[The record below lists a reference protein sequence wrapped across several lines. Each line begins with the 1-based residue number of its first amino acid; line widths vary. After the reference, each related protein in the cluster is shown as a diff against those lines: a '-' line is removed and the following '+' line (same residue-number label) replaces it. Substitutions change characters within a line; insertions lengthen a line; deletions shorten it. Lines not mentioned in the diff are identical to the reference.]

1 MKKRILSA
9 LLCAALLCT
18 GIPSAAMASTGAQE
32 AEASQELS
40 ESSTQEVSED
50 DILEQSESSENVSAD
65 SSVDTAE
72 QAQTGTAAQT
82 EGSFILA
89 ASTINENLIVPVR
102 VTYSAGDTILSA
114 LKKSSYKFEE
124 NSSNGF
130 INKIEGVEGNYC
142 IFCSDG
148 GYELNRSP
156 EEIEVVE
163 FTELTEKS
171 DSRTALLKRMVEYQ
185 EMTNNV
191 QNYGDAIEA
200 YKNAEKQYKSAD
212 EKTAA
217 SLLQKLNDAIAAYE
231 KFLQQGTYTVTVNA
245 TQDGK
250 TNQNL
255 SLEFTDMYGNVYKE
269 QGNTIQLKPGTYE
282 YWISDGGYNYSSNS
296 LSDSVEVS
304 SDTELNIEL
313 PSGEWFG
320 DIYLLQNRTDKDGK
334 KIPFQYQ
341 VDEKNHVV
349 ECYVDDRAGGKDSVY
364 LYVTPGK
371 DLPKDLKN
379 YDVRYYLEDEHS
391 LAVSNELVSWNSEK
405 NDYGKY
411 RVQTGMG
418 DSQYDVYT
426 RYLGDSSTR
435 QSILFQGYTVKVKK
449 VPTADIT
456 IQDQD
461 GNSLIDGFNPA
472 KTDYTVNT
480 IADQI
485 NITATPY
492 GTDGYSVSI
501 QNGSEVSEDGNI
513 TVKDGE
519 NPVTVTVSHTNG
531 NSRTYRFTVNKVKS
545 VETTLKASDG
555 VKVQVFNFNN
565 EEIKPVGGKYLLV
578 PDANYTYIASVDD
591 KYFAKES
598 FSVKADTEKAQ
609 VIQVADPEEKDAL
622 SEFAMYNGAS
632 AKNRLVYEAD
642 SEFKKD
648 THKYSYTISDAN
660 SSVYVQATPV
670 SGYKVKAEWTNQ
682 SDKKKAE
689 QTSIKEVSS
698 TQTSTLLSHVLESS
712 GYGNQVTIVTYK
724 EVKGVTYYQNYE
736 MNIRRSLHLKD
747 LSASTITGDAKF
759 VDDSG
764 SAKEF
769 DRDLKNYNL
778 VVVSNIDTLNLSGH
792 FMNEAS
798 ERECDGG
805 YYALINGEKYTDLSN
820 VSLPLD
826 ITKKEENIDIQI
838 CHASTDAV
846 SNTYRLTV
854 KKRDLA
860 NVTFKTDPEDATVF
874 VKNEVDNS
882 TVYPDSEG
890 IYKMMPEVAYTYT
903 VTKSGYKAVEKTGF
917 TVTKDTEVSVT
928 LNQVADN
935 PSIKDLPSEWPS
947 FRDENNNA
955 VLDEKTPVK
964 AEDSV
969 LYWANK
975 DAFDGYCGHPIL
987 VNGYLYTYDSK
998 NLLKL
1003 DTVTGELVQRG
1014 GALVRPSSFSIQPP
1028 TYGGGMIFVGLSQ
1041 GTIQAFNADT
1051 MESLWVYQDPLGG
1064 QPNCQITYKDGYIYT
1079 GFWNNETK
1087 EANYVCIST
1096 TDEDPL
1102 NSTEEKVAT
1111 WTHTQM
1117 GGYYWAGAYVDQ
1129 SGDFMLEGTDDG
1141 EAGYKTGYAHVLSMN
1156 PKTGEVIDDL
1166 TLPHTGDLRS
1176 NITHDTEGDNATG
1189 DYYFT
1194 TKGGY
1199 FYRISVGADG
1209 KFDRN
1214 SIRWIKLDN
1223 GRNNNTAMSTS
1234 TPTVYNGRAYVGVSG
1249 ESQFGQYTGHGI
1261 AVLDL
1266 TSMTMAYYVPT
1277 QGYPQTS
1284 GILTKG
1290 YENETG
1296 KVYIY
1301 FFDNFTPGK
1310 LRVISDQPGQT
1321 AMAEKTEEELYGNVF
1336 ETGYVLFTPS
1346 GAQSQYALCNPIVDE
1361 YGTLYFRNDSNYM
1374 MALGATITKLEVTK
1388 QPDKVDYKE
1397 GEKFNSD
1404 GMEVTATYS
1413 NGKTRDVTKYVTYS
1427 EEELTTYDTDFEIR
1441 FDHVMYQNKDGQA
1454 GVDYTAPT
1462 AHVSLNITADPN
1474 SGVAV
1479 SGTIKSWDEN
1489 ANTTVRLYD
1498 SNVSDDDIR
1507 NDMRKD
1513 IPELATSDLAVMGT
1527 VSAEEDGKHFDQ
1539 TYQFEKVKFGTY
1551 KLAIEK
1557 KGKYVVKVVPV
1568 TVGKEAVTVEAQQ
1581 LRLYGDVTG
1590 DGRVNI
1596 YDLTEIKRYTLDES
1610 SAMTKGTDDDQK
1622 EKYIAANITYFSS
1635 KDLKVNIFDLAEI
1648 KRYSMDYN
1656 SVFDLIP

>member
-1 MKKRILSA
+1 MKKRVLSA
-9 LLCAALLCT
+9 LLCAMLVCT
-18 GIPSAAMASTGAQE
+18 GIPSAAMASGEGTGNIQTA
-32 AEASQELS
+32 
-40 ESSTQEVSED
+40 
-50 DILEQSESSENVSAD
+50 I
-65 SSVDTAE
+65 SSVQEQCTTSDTTAGTAAAE
-72 QAQTGTAAQT
+72 NAGTGTDKKAAAASDVAQT

-142 IFCSDG
+142 IYCSDG

-156 EEIEVVE
+156 EGIDIVE

-171 DSRTALLKRMVEYQ
+171 DSRTALLKRMAEYQ

-191 QNYGDAIEA
+191 QNYDDAIEA

-231 KFLQQGTYTVTVNA
+231 KFLQQGTYTMTVNA
-245 TQDGK
+245 TQDGR
-250 TNQNL
+250 TNKNL
-255 SLEFTDMYGNVYKE
+255 SLEFTDTYGNVYKA

-282 YWISDGGYNYSSNS
+282 YWISDGKYNYSTNS
-296 LSDSVEVS
+296 LSKSVEVS
-304 SDTELNIEL
+304 GDTELNIEL

-320 DIYLLQNRTDKDGK
+320 DIYLLQSRTDKDGK

-411 RVQTGMG
+411 RVRTGME

-456 IQDQD
+456 MKDSD
-461 GNSLIDGFNPA
+461 GNSLIDGFDPA
-472 KTDYTVNT
+472 ETDYTVST
-480 IADQI
+480 SADHLNI
-485 NITATPY
+485 NAVPY

-501 QNGSEVSEDGNI
+501 KNGSEVSEDGN
-513 TVKDGE
+513 VALKDGE
-519 NPVTVTVSHTNG
+519 NSVTVTVSHTNG
-531 NSRTYRFTVNKVKS
+531 QARTYNFTVNKVKAA
-545 VETTLKASDG
+545 ETTLKASAG
-555 VKVQVFNFNN
+555 VKVKVYNFNN
-565 EEIKPVGGKYLLV
+565 EEIKPVNGKYMLV
-578 PDANYTYIASVDD
+578 PDAKYTYVASVDD
-591 KYFAKES
+591 TYFAKES
-598 FSVKADTEKAQ
+598 FSVKADTEKTQ

-622 SEFAMYNGAS
+622 TDFAMYNAS
-632 AKNRLVYEAD
+632 STKNRLQYEAEED
-642 SEFKKD
+642 FSLAA
-648 THKYSYTISDAN
+648 HQYHYTISDAN
-660 SSVYVQATPV
+660 TGVYVQATPAD
-670 SGYKVKAEWTNQ
+670 GYQVKAEWKNQ
-682 SDKKKAE
+682 SDGKDAE

-698 TQTSTLLSHVLESS
+698 TQTGTVLSHVLESS
-712 GYGNQVTIVTYK
+712 GYGNQVTMVTYK
-724 EVKGVTYYQNYE
+724 KEQGVTYYQNYV
-736 MNIRRSLHLKD
+736 MNIRRSLHLKS
-747 LSASTITGDAKF
+747 LSASTITGTVRF
-759 VDDSG
+759 IDDDG
-764 SAKEF
+764 SAKDF
-769 DRDLKNYNL
+769 DRDVSDYNL
-778 VVVSNIDTLNLSGH
+778 VVVSNIDILKLTGH

-798 ERECDGG
+798 EKDCDGG
-805 YYALINGEKYTDLSN
+805 YYAEINGQKYTDLSD
-820 VSLPLD
+820 VSIPLD
-826 ITKKEENIDIQI
+826 TTKKEENIKIKV
-838 CHASTDAV
+838 CNEKTDAV
-846 SNTYRLTV
+846 AGTYKLNV
-854 KKRDLA
+854 KKRELA
-860 NVTFKTDPEDATVF
+860 NVRFKTDPKDANVF
-874 VKNEVDNS
+874 VKNEVDNT
-882 TVYPDSEG
+882 TVYPDADG
-890 IYKMMPEVAYTYT
+890 IYKLMPDVAYTYT
-903 VTKSGYKAVEKTGF
+903 VTKNGYKAEEKTGF
-917 TVTKDTEVSVT
+917 KVTKDTEISVT
-928 LNQVADN
+928 LKKAAQNA
-935 PSIKDLPSEWPS
+935 SIKDLPSEWPS

-975 DAFDGYCGHPIL
+975 DVFDGYCGHPIL

-1003 DTVTGELVQRG
+1003 DTVTGELVKRG
-1014 GALVRPSSFSIQPP
+1014 GALVRASSFSIQPP

-1079 GFWNNETK
+1079 GFWNNETQ
-1087 EANYVCIST
+1087 EANYVCISA

-1102 NSTEEKVAT
+1102 NTSEEKKAT
-1111 WTHTQM
+1111 WTHTQK

-1129 SGDFMLEGTDDG
+1129 SGSFMLEGTDDG

-1176 NITHDTEGDNATG
+1176 NITHDTEGKNATG

-1199 FYRISVGADG
+1199 FYRISVGKDG

-1214 SIRWIKLDN
+1214 SLRWIKLDN
-1223 GRNNNTAMSTS
+1223 GRNNDTAMSTS

-1310 LRVISDQPGQT
+1310 LRVISDRPGQT
-1321 AMAEKTEEELYGNVF
+1321 SMAEKTEEDLYGNVF

-1346 GAQSQYALCNPIVDE
+1346 GAQAQYALCNPIVDE

-1374 MALGATITKLEVTK
+1374 MALGSTITKLEVTK

-1397 GEKFNSD
+1397 GQKFNPE

-1427 EEELTTYDTDFEIR
+1427 TEELSEDDTDFEIR
-1441 FDHVMYQNKDGQA
+1441 FEHVMYQNKDGQA

-1462 AHVSLNITADPN
+1462 AHVKLNIEGNPE
-1474 SGVAV
+1474 SGVSV
-1479 SGTIKSWDEN
+1479 SGTVKSWDSN

-1498 SNVSDDDIR
+1498 DSVSDDDIR
-1507 NDMRKD
+1507 TDMRKD
-1513 IPELATSDLAVMGT
+1513 TSELAKDNA
-1527 VSAEEDGKHFDQ
+1527 AELGDITADADGRHFDQ
-1539 TYQFEKVKFGTY
+1539 TYQFKKVKAGSY
-1551 KLAIEK
+1551 KIGIEK
-1557 KGKYVVKVVPV
+1557 KGKYVVAVV
-1568 TVGKEAVTVEAQQ
+1568 AVTVAKENVTVDAQQ
-1581 LRLYGDVTG
+1581 MWLYGDVNADG
-1590 DGRVNI
+1590 DVNSI
-1596 YDLTEIKRYTLDES
+1596 DTTQILRYISSKTSVFASGTEEEES
-1610 SAMTKGTDDDQK
+1610 YR
-1622 EKYIAANITYFSS
+1622 KYAANVTAYSENDTVIDSRDTTQILRYIS
-1635 KDLKVNIFDLAEI
+1635 KKT
-1648 KRYSMDYN
+1648 
-1656 SVFDLIP
+1656 SVFDSIN